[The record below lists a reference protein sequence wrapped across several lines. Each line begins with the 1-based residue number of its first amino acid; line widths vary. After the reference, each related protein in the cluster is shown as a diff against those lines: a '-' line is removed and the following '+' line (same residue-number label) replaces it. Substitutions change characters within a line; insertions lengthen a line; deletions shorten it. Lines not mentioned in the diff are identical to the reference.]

1 MCIGA
6 GIGLAGAHFF
16 DKPRLR
22 YAAARVPATTV
33 FHMTNRFTLK
43 VRLLALLLLTADCAA
58 SQSTPAEIAENP
70 ERAAGIYHPYEYL
83 PGPAAP
89 VPAGYTPFYISHYS
103 RHGSR
108 YHASASTYTEPLE
121 ILRKAA
127 GEGILTPKGREVLAK
142 AESLAAGAEGR
153 YGDLSPRGVAE
164 HRAIAGRMYAAYP
177 AVFSTRKG
185 RVCRIESRSTQ
196 VPRCMLSMAAFNERL
211 KELNPAIRITRDA
224 SVRDFG
230 YMAYGPSMSA
240 SSAAALKVADSLFGA
255 RMNPGRVMK
264 SLFTDPAGI
273 GDPVKLMRQLY
284 ILTSV
289 IQDADHLGIEPF
301 YDIFTDRDLYDLW
314 ACENVRRYLQMGPSA
329 RFGDPIVADAK
340 SLLRNIVETAR
351 EVVEGRSDLAASL
364 RFGHDVFV
372 IPLVALLGVE
382 GASARVESLDDVAS
396 AWSVEK
402 VSPMAAN
409 VQFVF
414 FRNAKTGDVR
424 VRVLL
429 NERDA
434 RLPVAGGPYY
444 PWKDLEQYCESLYE

>member
-1 MCIGA
+1 
-6 GIGLAGAHFF
+6 
-16 DKPRLR
+16 
-22 YAAARVPATTV
+22 
-33 FHMTNRFTLK
+33 MTNRFTLK
-43 VRLLALLLLTADCAA
+43 VRLLALLLLTAACAA
-58 SQSTPAEIAENP
+58 AQTMPAEIAENP
-70 ERAAGIYHPYEYL
+70 ERAAGIYHSYEYL

-89 VPAGYTPFYISHYS
+89 VPAGYAPFYISHYS

-264 SLFTDPAGI
+264 SLFTDLAGV

-301 YDIFTDRDLYDLW
+301 YDIFTDRELYDLW

-414 FRNAKTGDVR
+414 FRNAKTGDGR

-444 PWKDLEQYCESLYE
+444 PWKELEQYCESLYE

>member
-1 MCIGA
+1 M
-6 GIGLAGAHFF
+6 
-16 DKPRLR
+16 
-22 YAAARVPATTV
+22 
-33 FHMTNRFTLK
+33 
-43 VRLLALLLLTADCAA
+43 
-58 SQSTPAEIAENP
+58 
-70 ERAAGIYHPYEYL
+70 
-83 PGPAAP
+83 
-89 VPAGYTPFYISHYS
+89 
-103 RHGSR
+103 
-108 YHASASTYTEPLE
+108 
-121 ILRKAA
+121 
-127 GEGILTPKGREVLAK
+127 LAK

-164 HRAIAGRMYAAYP
+164 HRAIAGRMYAAYS

-224 SVRDFG
+224 SVRDFS

>member
-16 DKPRLR
+16 AKPCLR

-43 VRLLALLLLTADCAA
+43 VRLLALLLLTAACAA
-58 SQSTPAEIAENP
+58 AQTTPAEIAENP
-70 ERAAGIYHPYEYL
+70 ERAAGIYHSYEYL

-108 YHASASTYTEPLE
+108 YHASASTYTEPLG

-164 HRAIAGRMYAAYP
+164 HRAIAGRMYAAYL

-224 SVRDFG
+224 SVRDFS

-301 YDIFTDRDLYDLW
+301 YDIFTDRELYDLW

-382 GASARVESLDDVAS
+382 SASARVESLDDVAS

>member
-1 MCIGA
+1 
-6 GIGLAGAHFF
+6 
-16 DKPRLR
+16 
-22 YAAARVPATTV
+22 
-33 FHMTNRFTLK
+33 MTNRFTLK
-43 VRLLALLLLTADCAA
+43 VRLLALLLLTAACAVA
-58 SQSTPAEIAENP
+58 QTTPAEIAENP
-70 ERAAGIYHPYEYL
+70 ERAAGIYHSYEYL

-89 VPAGYTPFYISHYS
+89 VPAGYAPFYISHYS

-127 GEGILTPKGREVLAK
+127 GEGILTPKCREVLAK
-142 AESLAAGAEGR
+142 AEALAAGAEGR

-264 SLFTDPAGI
+264 SLFTDLAGV

-301 YDIFTDRDLYDLW
+301 YDIFTDRELYDLW

-444 PWKDLEQYCESLYE
+444 PWKELEQYCESLYE

>member
-1 MCIGA
+1 
-6 GIGLAGAHFF
+6 
-16 DKPRLR
+16 
-22 YAAARVPATTV
+22 
-33 FHMTNRFTLK
+33 MTNRFTLK
-43 VRLLALLLLTADCAA
+43 VRLLALLLLTAACAVA
-58 SQSTPAEIAENP
+58 QTTPAEIVENP
-70 ERAAGIYHPYEYL
+70 ERAAGIYHSYEYL

-89 VPAGYTPFYISHYS
+89 VPAGYAPFYISHYS

-108 YHASASTYTEPLE
+108 YHASALTYTEPLE

-127 GEGILTPKGREVLAK
+127 GEGILTPKCREVLAK
-142 AESLAAGAEGR
+142 AEALAAGAEGR

-264 SLFTDPAGI
+264 SLFTDLAGV

-301 YDIFTDRDLYDLW
+301 YDIFTDRELYDLW

-444 PWKDLEQYCESLYE
+444 PWKELEQYCESLYE

>member
-1 MCIGA
+1 
-6 GIGLAGAHFF
+6 
-16 DKPRLR
+16 
-22 YAAARVPATTV
+22 
-33 FHMTNRFTLK
+33 MTNRFTLK
-43 VRLLALLLLTADCAA
+43 VRLLALLLLTAACAA
-58 SQSTPAEIAENP
+58 AQTTPAEIVENP
-70 ERAAGIYHPYEYL
+70 ERAAGIYHSYEYL

-89 VPAGYTPFYISHYS
+89 VPAGYAPFYISHYS

-127 GEGILTPKGREVLAK
+127 GEGILTPKCREVLAK
-142 AESLAAGAEGR
+142 AEALAAGAEGR

-185 RVCRIESRSTQ
+185 RVCRIESHSTQ

-264 SLFTDPAGI
+264 SLFTDLAGV

-301 YDIFTDRDLYDLW
+301 YDIFTDRELYDLW

-351 EVVEGRSDLAASL
+351 EIVEGRSDLAASL

-444 PWKDLEQYCESLYE
+444 PWKELEQYCESLYE

>member
-1 MCIGA
+1 
-6 GIGLAGAHFF
+6 
-16 DKPRLR
+16 
-22 YAAARVPATTV
+22 
-33 FHMTNRFTLK
+33 MTNRFTLK
-43 VRLLALLLLTADCAA
+43 VRLLALLLLTAACAVA
-58 SQSTPAEIAENP
+58 QTTPAEIVENP
-70 ERAAGIYHPYEYL
+70 ERAAGIYHSYEYL

-89 VPAGYTPFYISHYS
+89 VPAGYAPFYISHYS

-264 SLFTDPAGI
+264 SLFTDLAGV

-301 YDIFTDRDLYDLW
+301 YDIFTDRELYDLW

-444 PWKDLEQYCESLYE
+444 PWKELEQYCESLYE

>member
-1 MCIGA
+1 M
-6 GIGLAGAHFF
+6 
-16 DKPRLR
+16 
-22 YAAARVPATTV
+22 
-33 FHMTNRFTLK
+33 
-43 VRLLALLLLTADCAA
+43 
-58 SQSTPAEIAENP
+58 
-70 ERAAGIYHPYEYL
+70 
-83 PGPAAP
+83 
-89 VPAGYTPFYISHYS
+89 
-103 RHGSR
+103 
-108 YHASASTYTEPLE
+108 
-121 ILRKAA
+121 
-127 GEGILTPKGREVLAK
+127 LAK
-142 AESLAAGAEGR
+142 AEALAAGAEGR

-264 SLFTDPAGI
+264 SLFTDLAGV

-301 YDIFTDRDLYDLW
+301 YDIFTDRELYDLW

>member
-1 MCIGA
+1 MRI
-6 GIGLAGAHFF
+6 FF
-16 DKPRLR
+16 DNRACGLPPPAYRYRL
-22 YAAARVPATTV
+22 
-33 FHMTNRFTLK
+33 FHMTNRFPLK
-43 VRLLALLLLTADCAA
+43 TRLLTLLLLTATCVAA
-58 SQSTPAEIAENP
+58 QTTPAEIAENP
-70 ERAAGIYHPYEYL
+70 ERAAGIYHSYEYL

-89 VPAGYTPFYISHYS
+89 VPAGYAPFYISHYS

-108 YHASASTYTEPLE
+108 YHASASTYTEPLG

-142 AESLAAGAEGR
+142 AELLAADAEGR

-240 SSAAALKVADSLFGA
+240 SSDAALKVADSLFGA
-255 RMNPGRVMK
+255 RMNPDRVMK
-264 SLFTDPAGI
+264 SLFTDPAGV

-289 IQDADHLGIEPF
+289 IQDADHIGVEPF
-301 YDIFTDRDLYDLW
+301 YDIFTDGELYDLW
-314 ACENVRRYLQMGPSA
+314 VCENVRRYLQMGPSA
-329 RFGDPIVADAK
+329 RFGDPIVADAR

-382 GASARVESLDDVAS
+382 GASARVESLGDVAS

-409 VQFVF
+409 IQFVF

>member
-1 MCIGA
+1 
-6 GIGLAGAHFF
+6 
-16 DKPRLR
+16 
-22 YAAARVPATTV
+22 
-33 FHMTNRFTLK
+33 MTNRFTLK
-43 VRLLALLLLTADCAA
+43 VRLLALLLLTAACAVA
-58 SQSTPAEIAENP
+58 QTTPAEIVENP
-70 ERAAGIYHPYEYL
+70 ERAAGIYHSYEYL

-89 VPAGYTPFYISHYS
+89 VPAGYAPFYISHYS

-142 AESLAAGAEGR
+142 AAALAAGAEGR

-264 SLFTDPAGI
+264 SLFTDPAGV

-301 YDIFTDRDLYDLW
+301 YDIFTDRELYDLW

-444 PWKDLEQYCESLYE
+444 PWKELEQYCESLYE

>member
-1 MCIGA
+1 
-6 GIGLAGAHFF
+6 
-16 DKPRLR
+16 
-22 YAAARVPATTV
+22 
-33 FHMTNRFTLK
+33 MTNRFTLK
-43 VRLLALLLLTADCAA
+43 VRLLALLLLTAACAVA
-58 SQSTPAEIAENP
+58 QTTPAEIVENP
-70 ERAAGIYHPYEYL
+70 ERAAGIYHSYEYL

-89 VPAGYTPFYISHYS
+89 VPAGYAPFYISHYS

-127 GEGILTPKGREVLAK
+127 GEGILTPKCREVLAK
-142 AESLAAGAEGR
+142 AEALAAGAEGR

-264 SLFTDPAGI
+264 SLFTDLAGV

-301 YDIFTDRDLYDLW
+301 YDIFTDRELYDLW

-444 PWKDLEQYCESLYE
+444 PWKELEQYCESLYE

>member
-1 MCIGA
+1 MNN
-6 GIGLAGAHFF
+6 FF
-16 DKPRLR
+16 
-22 YAAARVPATTV
+22 
-33 FHMTNRFTLK
+33 LK
-43 VRLLALLLLTADCAA
+43 IRLLALLLPAATCAA
-58 SQSTPAEIAENP
+58 AQTTPAELAENP
-70 ERAAGIYHPYEYL
+70 ERAGGIYHSYEYR

-89 VPAGYTPFYISHYS
+89 VPAGYEPFYISHYS

-127 GEGILTPKGREVLAK
+127 AEGNLTPKGREVLAK
-142 AESLAAGAEGR
+142 AEVLAADAEKR

-164 HRAIAGRMYAAYP
+164 HRAIAGRMYSAYP

-196 VPRCMLSMAAFNERL
+196 IPRCMLSMAAFNERL

-224 SVRDFG
+224 SVRDYD

-240 SSAAALKVADSLFGA
+240 SSGAALEVADSLFGV
-255 RMNPGRVMK
+255 RMNPDRVMK
-264 SLFTDPAGI
+264 SLFTDPGNV
-273 GDPVKLMRQLY
+273 GDPVKLLRQLY

-289 IQDADHLGIEPF
+289 IQDADHLGVEPF
-301 YDIFTDRDLYDLW
+301 YDIFTDGELYDLW
-314 ACENVRRYLQMGPSA
+314 ACENIRRYLQMGPSA

-351 EVVEGRSDLAASL
+351 EVVEGQSDLSASL

-396 AWSVEK
+396 SWSVEK

-409 VQFVF
+409 IQFIF

-424 VRVLL
+424 VRVLH

-444 PWKDLEQYCESLYE
+444 PWKAFAEYCAKLYE

>member
-1 MCIGA
+1 
-6 GIGLAGAHFF
+6 
-16 DKPRLR
+16 
-22 YAAARVPATTV
+22 
-33 FHMTNRFTLK
+33 MTNRFTLK
-43 VRLLALLLLTADCAA
+43 VRLLALLLLTAACAA
-58 SQSTPAEIAENP
+58 AQTMPAEIAENP
-70 ERAAGIYHPYEYL
+70 ERAAGIYHSYEYL

-89 VPAGYTPFYISHYS
+89 VPAGYAPFYISHYS

-142 AESLAAGAEGR
+142 AEALAAGAEGR

-264 SLFTDPAGI
+264 SLFTDPAGV

-301 YDIFTDRDLYDLW
+301 YDIFTDRELYDLW

-444 PWKDLEQYCESLYE
+444 PWKELEQYCESLYE